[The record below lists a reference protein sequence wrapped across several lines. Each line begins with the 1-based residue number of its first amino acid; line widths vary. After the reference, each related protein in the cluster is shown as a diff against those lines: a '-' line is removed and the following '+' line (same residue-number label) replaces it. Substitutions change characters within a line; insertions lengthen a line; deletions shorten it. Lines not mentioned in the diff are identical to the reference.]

1 MCVVVV
7 VVGAMTV
14 ALAGDFDDGA
24 VEEGLALA
32 EEDVE
37 VGWSWTGVTMEET
50 NAEIGRAM
58 VKNCG
63 WC

>member
-1 MCVVVV
+1 
-7 VVGAMTV
+7 MTV